1 MPLYE
6 YVCEACENQYEL
18 MQALSV
24 KAEDT
29 ICPKCNATKSR
40 RIMSAFASKVV
51 GTHKTGFAE
60 MKAYN
65 MLDERVNKF
74 SKLPPLIGQRTAI
87 TPGPPPTP
95 PGSTSSD
102 SA

>member
-6 YVCEACENQYEL
+6 YLCEACENQYEI
-18 MQALSV
+18 MQSLTV
-24 KAEDT
+24 KAEET
-29 ICPKCNATKSR
+29 VCPKCNATKSR
-40 RIMSAFASKVV
+40 RLMSAFASKVV

-65 MLDERVNKF
+65 MLDERASKF
-74 SKLPPLIGQRTAI
+74 SKLPPLIGQRAMPIPPPGAT
-87 TPGPPPTP
+87 TPG
-95 PGSTSSD
+95 D